1 MSTAFVTQSL
11 PPATGNLRTKG
22 GTGTHDKVVMWD
34 QPVSSLADPSP
45 QMYIFLGAQ
54 NKRRSSAHIQP
65 WHDVSDFLTALCVRT
80 IYEVSQWIQPASNK
94 ESKLRQK
101 LHSYAN
107 LEDNWDG
114 EGAAAPIVDCIKNA
128 VSFIRL
134 LPDNIPLPEP
144 MIHASGHTGLFW
156 GDGGIYADIEFLH
169 NGRIAY
175 YIEQNGD
182 KHKGAINFDSEK
194 LPPVFSVLLES

>member
-1 MSTAFVTQSL
+1 MTTQAVTAECYIYGHPIADSTLKTFVPKRDLTQ
-11 PPATGNLRTKG
+11 TK
-22 GTGTHDKVVMWD
+22 
-34 QPVSSLADPSP
+34 A
-45 QMYIFLGAQ
+45 
-54 NKRRSSAHIQP
+54 
-65 WHDVSDFLTALCVRT
+65 DVSKTSEAINLDSHDDSIRIAEFTRTTTAREQLLGEIR
-80 IYEVSQWIQPASNK
+80 SWALWK
-94 ESKLRQK
+94 
-101 LHSYAN
+101 A
-107 LEDNWDG
+107 DWDG